1 MDGYWVSRPFFL
13 LDFKLSGVI
22 VDDCDFYFYGVIRK
36 ERFDAFGPFHEA
48 WVARVEIVV
57 ESEVEGFF
65 GAIDAIEV
73 EVVDCAFVAFVFVY
87 DGERWAVDLF
97 DNAKFLADGFDEG
110 GFTGTHLSVEGE

>member
-1 MDGYWVSRPFFL
+1 M

-22 VDDCDFYFYGVIRK
+22 VDNGDFDFYGVIRK

-48 WVARVEIVV
+48 WIARVEVVV

-65 GAIDAIEV
+65 RAVDAIEV
-73 EVVDCAFVAFVFVY
+73 EVVDCAFCAFVFVY

-97 DNAKFLADGFDEG
+97 GNAKFVADSFDEG
-110 GFTGTHLSVEGE
+110 GFASTHLSVEGE